1 MHRETF
7 LAILAH
13 NNKILNQMRNL
24 ASVSTIMKLD
34 YNEVVSIR
42 KSDFGW
48 GTFVITTVIVWHS
61 LISVNTTNR
70 AYSLLFLKCMAPLF

>member
-1 MHRETF
+1 MQRETF

-42 KSDFGW
+42 KNDFGW

-61 LISVNTTNR
+61 FISVNTTNR
-70 AYSLLFLKCMAPLF
+70 AYCF